1 MSNSIDSKIV
11 KDIYG
16 NDSSIA
22 RYKEKYKD
30 RIKSVSIG
38 SRGSVLLDF
47 KLTHDEKMFE
57 EVDLGDVIPIRE
69 EYLEILEQREL
80 LSNES
85 TLSAHDVKIDVLVE
99 AIDITGRAKFTVM
112 SVDEAELGKPFKAQ
126 SIKLPKA
133 KLDQFARY
141 FVNGDTITLRGDI
154 EKSKGKLGQIIVD
167 TLGSRPEARSVDNDD
182 SNVSIFG

>member
-112 SVDEAELGKPFKAQ
+112 
-126 SIKLPKA
+126 
-133 KLDQFARY
+133 
-141 FVNGDTITLRGDI
+141 
-154 EKSKGKLGQIIVD
+154 
-167 TLGSRPEARSVDNDD
+167 
-182 SNVSIFG
+182 